1 MADMQSNVS
10 RMGKLT
16 EQSPQNLSFAVQ
28 DAGVMTSGSNDVVL
42 ALNLLHLLPDLENTL
57 AEIYKALPSGGLL
70 ISKTGLL
77 KDGLWLLPLVIP
89 LMRTIG
95 KAPFVRSLSEE
106 SLIGLLENA
115 GRIFVYNAARRFHH
129 LRAAPSRA
137 PGPRDGAAR
146 AVCAEEALR
155 NGCVRLAPLSVCI
168 RLHEML
174 IKRNVAPLDRGNAS
188 CRGPR
193 LRKFHTS
200 TSERRYAARTPHAS

>member
-1 MADMQSNVS
+1 MTNAAFWNKAAPKYAKDAIGVMPAYEETLDRMREILQPHHRVLELGCGTGSTALELADSVDRYIGTDVASKMVKIAK
-10 RMGKLT
+10 GKLT

-115 GRIFVYNAARRFHH
+115 GFKVTEN
-129 LRAAPSRA
+129 LVQ
-137 PGPRDGAAR
+137 GGMVPR
-146 AVCAEEALR
+146 VF
-155 NGCVRLAPLSVCI
+155 I
-168 RLHEML
+168 
-174 IKRNVAPLDRGNAS
+174 VAQKL
-188 CRGPR
+188 
-193 LRKFHTS
+193 
-200 TSERRYAARTPHAS
+200 

>member
-1 MADMQSNVS
+1 MTNAAFWNKAAPKYAKDAIGDMPAYEETLDRMREILQPHHRVLELGCGTGSTALELADSVDRYIGTDVASKMVKIAK
-10 RMGKLT
+10 GKLT

-106 SLIGLLENA
+106 SLIGLLENT
-115 GRIFVYNAARRFHH
+115 GFKVTEN
-129 LRAAPSRA
+129 LVQ
-137 PGPRDGAAR
+137 GGMVPR
-146 AVCAEEALR
+146 VF
-155 NGCVRLAPLSVCI
+155 I
-168 RLHEML
+168 
-174 IKRNVAPLDRGNAS
+174 VAQKL
-188 CRGPR
+188 
-193 LRKFHTS
+193 
-200 TSERRYAARTPHAS
+200 

>member
-1 MADMQSNVS
+1 MTNAAFWNKAAPKYAKDAIGDMPAYEETLDRMREILQPHHRVLELGCGTGSTALELADSVDRYIGTDVASKMVEIA
-10 RMGKLT
+10 RGKLT

-77 KDGLWLLPLVIP
+77 KDGLWLLSLVIP
-89 LMRTIG
+89 LMRAIG

-115 GRIFVYNAARRFHH
+115 GFKVTEK
-129 LRAAPSRA
+129 LVQ
-137 PGPRDGAAR
+137 GGMVPR
-146 AVCAEEALR
+146 VF
-155 NGCVRLAPLSVCI
+155 I
-168 RLHEML
+168 
-174 IKRNVAPLDRGNAS
+174 VAQKP
-188 CRGPR
+188 
-193 LRKFHTS
+193 
-200 TSERRYAARTPHAS
+200 

>member
-1 MADMQSNVS
+1 MTNAAFWNKAAPKYAKDAIGDMPAYEETLDRMREILQPHHRVLELGCGTGSTALELADSVDRYIGTDVASKMVKIAK
-10 RMGKLT
+10 GKLT

-57 AEIYKALPSGGLL
+57 AEIYKALPSGGLF

-115 GRIFVYNAARRFHH
+115 GFKVTEK
-129 LRAAPSRA
+129 LVQ
-137 PGPRDGAAR
+137 GGMVPR
-146 AVCAEEALR
+146 VF
-155 NGCVRLAPLSVCI
+155 I
-168 RLHEML
+168 
-174 IKRNVAPLDRGNAS
+174 VAQKP
-188 CRGPR
+188 
-193 LRKFHTS
+193 
-200 TSERRYAARTPHAS
+200 

>member
-1 MADMQSNVS
+1 MTNAAFWNKAAPKYAKDVIGDMPAYEETLD
-10 RMGKLT
+10 RMREILQPHHRVLELGCGTGSTALELAESVDRYIGTDVASKMVKIAKGKLT

-115 GRIFVYNAARRFHH
+115 GFKVTEN
-129 LRAAPSRA
+129 LVQ
-137 PGPRDGAAR
+137 GGMVPR
-146 AVCAEEALR
+146 VF
-155 NGCVRLAPLSVCI
+155 I
-168 RLHEML
+168 
-174 IKRNVAPLDRGNAS
+174 VAQKL
-188 CRGPR
+188 
-193 LRKFHTS
+193 
-200 TSERRYAARTPHAS
+200 

>member
-1 MADMQSNVS
+1 MTNAAFWNKVAPKYAKDTIGDIPAYEETLDRMREILQPHHRVLELGCGTGSTALELADSVDRYIGTDVASKMIEIAQD
-10 RMGKLT
+10 KLT

-28 DAGVMTSGSNDVVL
+28 DAGVMTLGSNDVVL

-89 LMRTIG
+89 LMRAIG

-115 GRIFVYNAARRFHH
+115 GFKVTEK
-129 LRAAPSRA
+129 LVQ
-137 PGPRDGAAR
+137 GGMVPR
-146 AVCAEEALR
+146 VFI
-155 NGCVRLAPLSVCI
+155 LAQKP
-168 RLHEML
+168 
-174 IKRNVAPLDRGNAS
+174 
-188 CRGPR
+188 
-193 LRKFHTS
+193 
-200 TSERRYAARTPHAS
+200 

>member
-1 MADMQSNVS
+1 MTNAAFWNKAAPKYAKDAIGDMPAYEETLDRMREILQPHHRVLELGCGTGSTALELADSVDRYIGTDVASKMVKIAK
-10 RMGKLT
+10 GKLT

-42 ALNLLHLLPDLENTL
+42 ALNLLHLLPDLKNTL

-115 GRIFVYNAARRFHH
+115 GFKVTEK
-129 LRAAPSRA
+129 LVQ
-137 PGPRDGAAR
+137 GGMVPR
-146 AVCAEEALR
+146 VF
-155 NGCVRLAPLSVCI
+155 I
-168 RLHEML
+168 
-174 IKRNVAPLDRGNAS
+174 VAQKL
-188 CRGPR
+188 
-193 LRKFHTS
+193 
-200 TSERRYAARTPHAS
+200 

>member
-1 MADMQSNVS
+1 MTNATFWNKAAPKYAKDAIGDMPAYEETLDRMREILQPHHRVLELGCGTGSTALELADSVDRYIGTDVASKMVKIAK
-10 RMGKLT
+10 GKLT

-115 GRIFVYNAARRFHH
+115 GFKVTEN
-129 LRAAPSRA
+129 LVQ
-137 PGPRDGAAR
+137 GGMVPR
-146 AVCAEEALR
+146 VF
-155 NGCVRLAPLSVCI
+155 I
-168 RLHEML
+168 
-174 IKRNVAPLDRGNAS
+174 VAQKP
-188 CRGPR
+188 
-193 LRKFHTS
+193 
-200 TSERRYAARTPHAS
+200 

>member
-1 MADMQSNVS
+1 MTNATFWNKAAPKYAKDAIGDMPAYEETLDRMREILQPHHRVLELGCGTGSTALELADSVDRYIGTDVASKMVKIAK
-10 RMGKLT
+10 GKLT

-77 KDGLWLLPLVIP
+77 KDGLWLLPLVIS

-115 GRIFVYNAARRFHH
+115 GFKVTEN
-129 LRAAPSRA
+129 LVQ
-137 PGPRDGAAR
+137 GGMVPR
-146 AVCAEEALR
+146 VF
-155 NGCVRLAPLSVCI
+155 I
-168 RLHEML
+168 
-174 IKRNVAPLDRGNAS
+174 VAQKL
-188 CRGPR
+188 
-193 LRKFHTS
+193 
-200 TSERRYAARTPHAS
+200 

>member
-1 MADMQSNVS
+1 MTNAAFWNKAAPKYAKDAIGDMPAYEETLDRMREILQPHHRVLELGCGTGSTALELADSVDRYIGTDVASKMVKIAK
-10 RMGKLT
+10 GKLT

-106 SLIGLLENA
+106 SLIGLLENT
-115 GRIFVYNAARRFHH
+115 GFKVTEN
-129 LRAAPSRA
+129 LVQ
-137 PGPRDGAAR
+137 GGMVPR
-146 AVCAEEALR
+146 VF
-155 NGCVRLAPLSVCI
+155 I
-168 RLHEML
+168 
-174 IKRNVAPLDRGNAS
+174 VAQKP
-188 CRGPR
+188 
-193 LRKFHTS
+193 
-200 TSERRYAARTPHAS
+200 

>member
-1 MADMQSNVS
+1 MTNAAFWNKVAPKYAKDTIGDIPAYEETLDRMRENLQPHHRVLELGCGTGSTALELADSVDRYIGTDVASKMVEIA
-10 RMGKLT
+10 RGKLT

-77 KDGLWLLPLVIP
+77 KDGLWLLSLVIP
-89 LMRTIG
+89 LMRAIG

-115 GRIFVYNAARRFHH
+115 GFKVTEK
-129 LRAAPSRA
+129 LVQ
-137 PGPRDGAAR
+137 GGMVPR
-146 AVCAEEALR
+146 VF
-155 NGCVRLAPLSVCI
+155 I
-168 RLHEML
+168 
-174 IKRNVAPLDRGNAS
+174 VAQKP
-188 CRGPR
+188 
-193 LRKFHTS
+193 
-200 TSERRYAARTPHAS
+200 

>member
-1 MADMQSNVS
+1 MTNAAFWNKAAPKYAKDAIGDLPAYEETLDRMREILQPHHRVLELGCGTGSTALELADSVDRYIGTDVASKMVEIAQ
-10 RMGKLT
+10 GKLT

-28 DAGVMTSGSNDVVL
+28 DAGAMTSGSNDVVL

-89 LMRTIG
+89 LMRAIG

-115 GRIFVYNAARRFHH
+115 GFKVTEK
-129 LRAAPSRA
+129 LVQ
-137 PGPRDGAAR
+137 GGMVPR
-146 AVCAEEALR
+146 VF
-155 NGCVRLAPLSVCI
+155 I
-168 RLHEML
+168 
-174 IKRNVAPLDRGNAS
+174 VAQKP
-188 CRGPR
+188 
-193 LRKFHTS
+193 
-200 TSERRYAARTPHAS
+200 

>member
-1 MADMQSNVS
+1 MREILQPHHRVLELADSVDRYIGTDVASKMVEIAQ
-10 RMGKLT
+10 GKLT

-28 DAGVMTSGSNDVVL
+28 DAGAMTSGSNDVVL

-89 LMRTIG
+89 LMRAIG

-115 GRIFVYNAARRFHH
+115 GFKVTEK
-129 LRAAPSRA
+129 LVQ
-137 PGPRDGAAR
+137 GGMVPR
-146 AVCAEEALR
+146 VF
-155 NGCVRLAPLSVCI
+155 I
-168 RLHEML
+168 
-174 IKRNVAPLDRGNAS
+174 VAQKP
-188 CRGPR
+188 
-193 LRKFHTS
+193 
-200 TSERRYAARTPHAS
+200 